1 MSSQLSVY
9 QRVQSRQGFFHG
21 PVPETFPGAKQVDR
35 VRGLSL
41 DEFVRN
47 YVRRKRPVVIAGA
60 VAPDAISPATLRA
73 SCGLKPIATLVGAG
87 GSDVLVRG
95 RESAVANFHAHATLG
110 DYLDAFEAGAD
121 LPYLTN
127 LCVYTNFPEMRDE
140 LETPPFFEPNWK
152 TRWPLSALAWSREN
166 PVGAELFL
174 APAGTGYGTLHYD
187 GHSVFVG
194 TCQYFGRK
202 LWWLCPP
209 EQSEYLYPMKSR
221 FFHVSPLD
229 PFAPDYGQFPLFV
242 KARPYVVT
250 LEPGDAM
257 FVPASW
263 WHVTHAVTP
272 NIATIVRIV
281 NQYNVVPHLWAFR
294 HYARHAPGM
303 LAGSL
308 QNALSHARGPRARK
322 GPFNS

>member
-1 MSSQLSVY
+1 MSSQSSVHERILS
-9 QRVQSRQGFFHG
+9 RERFFHE
-21 PVPETFPGAKQVDR
+21 PIAESWPGAQPVDR
-35 VRGLSL
+35 VRGLST

-47 YVRRKRPVVIAGA
+47 YVRRKRPVVIADA
-60 VAPDAISPATLRA
+60 VPRDAVSPATLRA
-73 SCGLKPIATLVGAG
+73 RCGSKPIATLVGAG

-95 RESAVANFHAHATLG
+95 RASAVANFQALATLS
-110 DYLDAFEAGAD
+110 DYLDGFEAGAD

-140 LETPPFFEPNWK
+140 LRTPAVFETNWK
-152 TRWPLSALAWSREN
+152 TKWPLSALAWNRDN
-166 PVGAELFL
+166 PVGAELFM

-187 GHSVFVG
+187 GHAVFVG

-209 EQSEYLYPMKSR
+209 EQSEYLYPVKNG
-221 FFHVSPLD
+221 FFHLSPVD
-229 PFAPDYGQFPLFV
+229 PFAPDYASFPLYA
-242 KARPYVVT
+242 KAAPYVVT

-263 WHVTHAVTP
+263 WHVTHALTP

-281 NQYNVVPHLWAFR
+281 NRHNLMPHLWAFR

-303 LAGSL
+303 LAGTL
-308 QNALSHARGPRARK
+308 KNVLRGARGSRPGK
-322 GPFNS
+322 GRGTS